1 MRFEDIVF
9 VYHLKDESQI
19 RWHGRAHEHPGG
31 LFEMHYFVSGA
42 GSFMNGRAR
51 YSVAPGSL
59 FLSKPGT
66 THQIMATD
74 VKRPIT
80 YYAILFRAEKGDG
93 ELLSLLE
100 KRIFARADRIGA
112 GTSWRFFFAD
122 LREKAM
128 SGNED
133 LIASA
138 KHQFL
143 AFLYALAGGDAGAY
157 SGGTEST
164 HIEKAIA
171 YMQGNLER
179 KLVLSDLAARLELS
193 KEHLVRVFSARMR
206 VAPMKY
212 FGQLKVEAAQAMLSS
227 TNYRVGE
234 IADRLGYASQFH
246 FARLFA
252 ARTGMSPTEY
262 RRRCLQTADFRV
274 AEDSERAEV
283 R

>member
-1 MRFEDIVF
+1 MPKIDINGPGGAMRFEDIVF

-19 RWHGRAHEHPGG
+19 RWHGRAHEHPEGR
-31 LFEMHYFVSGA
+31 FEMHYFVSGA
-42 GSFMNGRAR
+42 GSFMNGRTR

-66 THQIMATD
+66 THQIVATD

-143 AFLYALAGGDAGAY
+143 AFLYALAGP
-157 SGGTEST
+157 T
-164 HIEKAIA
+164 
-171 YMQGNLER
+171 R
-179 KLVLSDLAARLELS
+179 AARNRPTS
-193 KEHLVRVFSARMR
+193 RRPSPTCRATWNGSSSSRTWRRASSSAR
-206 VAPMKY
+206 
-212 FGQLKVEAAQAMLSS
+212 S
-227 TNYRVGE
+227 TSC
-234 IADRLGYASQFH
+234 GYS
-246 FARLFA
+246 ARGCA
-252 ARTGMSPTEY
+252 WPP
-262 RRRCLQTADFRV
+262 
-274 AEDSERAEV
+274 
-283 R
+283 